1 MKYGESS
8 FDILYLLFAIVS
20 GCAILFRAKTKTD
33 KLMGFAALILGC
45 GDAFHLVPRVLNYFV
60 DADFTV
66 ALGVGKLIT
75 SVTMTIFYI
84 LMYHIWL
91 TVYGEDVTLQK

>member
-45 GDAFHLVPRVLNYFV
+45 GDEFHLVPRVLKYFISIFLSLFQMNV
-60 DADFTV
+60 FR
-66 ALGVGKLIT
+66 
-75 SVTMTIFYI
+75 SVKNM
-84 LMYHIWL
+84 
-91 TVYGEDVTLQK
+91 LQ